1 MQLHDRASL
10 CCNRRR
16 SSQAKLSQLLLNRAD
31 DIRIVLFLDL
41 ARFGSSTLV
50 ALIVLAL
57 GTGGG
62 SLLKGSLAVV
72 AVIEGVLAGLV
83 VRIAVWVPGLLWP
96 V

>member
-1 MQLHDRASL
+1 M
-10 CCNRRR
+10 
-16 SSQAKLSQLLLNRAD
+16 
-31 DIRIVLFLDL
+31 FLDL